1 MMNFASIHI
10 HIHIRFS
17 TSIGIR
23 TSTGTGSIIGACIG
37 TGTEYAGN
45 PGFGSVSVQT
55 FIRTWL
61 CLETVFA
68 SQCCFTVLDSCF
80 AWFRGRAGKGI
91 RDWGTAKRALTGFLI
106 GQAQAVISRLLR

>member
-1 MMNFASIHI
+1 MGLEMMSFASI

-17 TSIGIR
+17 TSIGIC
-23 TSTGTGSIIGACIG
+23 TSTGTGSIIGVCIC
-37 TGTEYAGN
+37 TGTESAGN
-45 PGFGSVSVQT
+45 PGFGSVSVQN

-68 SQCCFTVLDSCF
+68 SQCCFTVLGSCF

-91 RDWGTAKRALTGFLI
+91 GVQRKGL
-106 GQAQAVISRLLR
+106 

>member
-1 MMNFASIHI
+1 MGLEMMNFASIHI
-10 HIHIRFS
+10 HIRFS
-17 TSIGIR
+17 
-23 TSTGTGSIIGACIG
+23 TSTGTGSIIIIGVCIC